1 VALARPDP
9 VLQKNEQLSAVP
21 ITRFD
26 EDGAGIADH
35 EGAAIRLPGT
45 LPGDVVDLTL
55 LKRRRRQWLGRL
67 DARVADSAERVDPRC
82 DHFGDCGGC
91 KLQHLAY
98 SAQLVE
104 KERRLHA
111 LLDPMLQEHRAEW
124 QPILPSPDEYHFRNK
139 LEFSFGARRWLTA
152 EEIASSAEITREPG
166 AGFHPPRQFDKI
178 LHLER
183 CHLMVEPA
191 NALRQ
196 TLYEFARARG
206 FSFFDA
212 RARHGLLRTLMV
224 RVSTLGE
231 AMAVISFGADE
242 PANIAA
248 VIAHMKA
255 EFPDLTSLQHVV
267 NLKGNDTIWDLPL
280 QVDAGRDYIV
290 EELCGLRFHVRAKS
304 FLQTNTRQTERLYAG
319 IRDFCELREE
329 DRLLDLY
336 CGVGAIGL
344 SLADNCAHVH
354 GIEEVPAAIADAHRN
369 ATRNGIDNAS
379 FQEGRAED
387 LLGDSDFEANVAVV
401 DPPRAGVHPRAM
413 AALRQLNPERIVYVS
428 CNPKALARDL
438 TALAQDYRICKL
450 QPVDMFPHTL
460 HVETIVAL
468 ELKA

>member
-1 VALARPDP
+1 MK
-9 VLQKNEQLSAVP
+9 KNEELQG
-21 ITRFD
+21 ITVTRLD

-35 EGAAIRLPGT
+35 EGTAIRLQGT

-55 LKRRRRQWLGRL
+55 LKRRRRQWLGRVT
-67 DARVADSAERVDPRC
+67 ARVADSADRVDPRC

-98 SAQLVE
+98 SAQLAE

-111 LLDPMLQEHRAEW
+111 LLDPILGGQRTEW
-124 QPILPSPDEYHFRNK
+124 LPILPSPDEYLFRNK

-152 EEIASSAEITREPG
+152 AEIANSEEITREPG

-178 LHLER
+178 LHLQR

-196 TLYEFARARG
+196 NLYEFARARD

-212 RARHGLLRTLMV
+212 KARHGLLRTLMV

-242 PANIAA
+242 PENIAA
-248 VIAHMKA
+248 VIEHMKA

-280 QVDAGRDYIV
+280 EVDAGRDYIV
-290 EELCGLRFHVRAKS
+290 EELGGLRIHVRAKS
-304 FLQTNTRQTERLYAG
+304 FLQTNTRQSERLYAG
-319 IRDFCELREE
+319 IRDFCELRKE

-344 SLADNCAHVH
+344 SLADSCGHVH

-369 ATRNGIDNAS
+369 AERNGIQNAS
-379 FQEGRAED
+379 FQEGRTED
-387 LLGDSDFEANVAVV
+387 LLGDSDFDANVAVV
-401 DPPRAGVHPRAM
+401 DPPRVGVHPRAM
-413 AALRQLNPERIVYVS
+413 AALRQLSPERIVYVS

-438 TALAQDYRICKL
+438 RALSEDYEVTKL
-450 QPVDMFPHTL
+450 QPVDMFPQTL
-460 HVETIVAL
+460 HVETIAAL
-468 ELKA
+468 KRN